1 MTLLSSQHNINYKN
15 ATPPPLSLS
24 LSLSLILRYQNI
36 LFLCLIIQ
44 TATSPK
50 FLQLT
55 MEHPTAQSR
64 NAIHHSGVVFTEVV
78 VTRVVEA
85 VCCVECC
92 VVVLTTGEHPIG
104 LGKSTS

>member
-1 MTLLSSQHNINYKN
+1 
-15 ATPPPLSLS
+15 
-24 LSLSLILRYQNI
+24 
-36 LFLCLIIQ
+36 
-44 TATSPK
+44 
-50 FLQLT
+50 

-64 NAIHHSGVVFTEVV
+64 NAIHHSGIVFTEVV

-104 LGKSTS
+104 LGQGTG